1 MSTLGGSTFVWN
13 GVSQDY
19 CFMETIK
26 CLCELCDEVSI
37 VCGGNDGTVERVLA
51 WDNYREDGQKVF
63 ITIIEETLWKN
74 EIGREKLSYFSNM
87 AIEKLTTDYNFYLQ
101 CDEILHE
108 SSFPFIRQAIEEG
121 QEGFMVTRFNL
132 WSSPYKMLNV
142 AQNRKPCSTEVL
154 RLAKSN
160 YRCVDDAES
169 IGIPNWTQIVSFKY
183 LPEIRIYHMGFVRD
197 KYKHLTKIKH
207 MQEEVFLWE
216 VDKRIHDNKDGFD
229 CWKWGFTP
237 EDVIP
242 ITESLPKFIQ
252 QWAKE
257 RE

>member
-1 MSTLGGSTFVWN
+1 MSTLGGSTMVWN
-13 GVSQDY
+13 GISQDY
-19 CFMETIK
+19 CFIETLE
-26 CLCELCDEVSI
+26 CLHELCDQVS
-37 VCGGNDGTVERVLA
+37 VVFGGDDGTAEKIFA
-51 WDNYREDGQKVF
+51 WHDFKRSSK
-63 ITIIEETLWKN
+63 IILIHIDKEEWLSQQ
-74 EIGREKLSYFSNM
+74 GREKLSYFSNM
-87 AIEKLTTDYNFYLQ
+87 AIDKLTTDYNFYLQ
-101 CDEILHE
+101 CDEICHE
-108 SSFPFIRQAIEEG
+108 SSFPFIRQAIEED
-121 QEGFMVTRFNL
+121 QEGSMVTRFNL

-154 RLAKSN
+154 RLAKTK
-160 YRCVDDAES
+160 YHCVGDAES
-169 IGIPNWTQIVSFKY
+169 IGIPDWPQVVSFKY
-183 LPEIRIYHMGFVRD
+183 LPEIRIYHVGFVRD

-242 ITESLPKFIQ
+242 IPETLPKFIQ